1 MFKIQEKQDSVSSA
15 GVTVRSVVASRIL
28 QLTTA
33 VFTALLVCVCVGFGG
48 RSSLRVYPDY
58 TTAILGYF
66 DTEFLCFH

>member
-1 MFKIQEKQDSVSSA
+1 MFKIPEKQDSVSTA
-15 GVTVRSVVASRIL
+15 GVTVRSVVASRI
-28 QLTTA
+28 
-33 VFTALLVCVCVGFGG
+33 FTALLVCVCVGLGG